1 MPAPCNCIVN
11 AKKGPTMVA
20 LLEKSQTTMLISNF
34 EGRFPQ
40 KNGNFCNL

>member
-11 AKKGPTMVA
+11 AKKGPTIVA

-34 EGRFPQ
+34 EGRFPPKKWQ
-40 KNGNFCNL
+40 FL